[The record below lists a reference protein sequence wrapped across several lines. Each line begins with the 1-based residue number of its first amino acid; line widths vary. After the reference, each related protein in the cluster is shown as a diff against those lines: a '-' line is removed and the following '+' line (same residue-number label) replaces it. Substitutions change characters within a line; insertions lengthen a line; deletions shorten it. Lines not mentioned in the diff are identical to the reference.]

1 MEVAAAEGPAVL
13 SALFAGLFANEQ
25 SSIYIGGARPDRLGW
40 AKIKKIAEPV
50 KQERLSGLI
59 ESVQICWQSAA

>member
-50 KQERLSGLI
+50 K
-59 ESVQICWQSAA
+59 

>member
-25 SSIYIGGARPDRLGW
+25 SSIYIGGAKDRTD
-40 AKIKKIAEPV
+40 
-50 KQERLSGLI
+50 SGELR
-59 ESVQICWQSAA
+59 